1 MISLEL
7 LNRFSFF
14 SFMDEKELRAVTRIA
29 QELQLNAGDV
39 LCEANT
45 PANALYFLTKG
56 HLPYYMVVKT
66 EHMPDYK
73 QEYFVG
79 AINPEEI
86 FGISALIEP
95 YQYAATLRAEKPCRV
110 IKIDASALRALCEV
124 DTHLSVG
131 LMKAVA
137 KAAMERLQMT
147 RVQLVAEMAE
157 KLNEPVKESR

>member
-1 MISLEL
+1 MISIEL
-7 LNRFSFF
+7 LERFSFF

-29 QELQLNAGDV
+29 QELQLKAGDV

-45 PANALYFLTKG
+45 PADALYFLTKG

-66 EHMPDYK
+66 EHLPDYK

-79 AINPEEI
+79 DINPEEI

-95 YQYAATLRAEKPCRV
+95 FQYTATLRAEKPCRV

-124 DTHLSVG
+124 DSHLSVG

-137 KAAMERLQMT
+137 KAAMERLQMA

-157 KLNEPVKESR
+157 KLNEPVK

>member
-7 LNRFSFF
+7 LQRFSFF
-14 SFMDEKELRAVTRIA
+14 SFMDDKELRAVTTIA

-39 LCEANT
+39 LCEANN
-45 PANALYFLTKG
+45 PATALYFLTQG

-66 EHMPDYK
+66 EHIPDYK

-79 AINPEEI
+79 YINPEEI

-95 YQYAATLRAEKPCRV
+95 YQYTATLRADKPCRV

-124 DTHLSVG
+124 DSHLCARF
-131 LMKAVA
+131 MKAVA

-147 RVQLVAEMAE
+147 RIQLVAEMAE
-157 KLNEPVKESR
+157 KLNEPVK

>member
-1 MISLEL
+1 MISPEL
-7 LNRFSFF
+7 LHRFSFF

-29 QELQLNAGDV
+29 QELQLKSGDV

-45 PANALYFLTKG
+45 PADALYFLTKG

-66 EHMPDYK
+66 EHIPDYK
-73 QEYFVG
+73 QEYYVG
-79 AINPEEI
+79 DINPEEI

-95 YQYAATLRAEKPCRV
+95 YQFTATLRADKPCRV

-124 DTHLSVG
+124 DAHLSVG

-137 KAAMERLQMT
+137 KAAMERLQMA
-147 RVQLVAEMAE
+147 RIQLVAEMAE
-157 KLNEPVKESR
+157 KLNEPVK

>member
-1 MISLEL
+1 MIPIEL
-7 LNRFSFF
+7 LHRFSFF
-14 SFMDEKELRAVTRIA
+14 SFMDDKELRAVTKIA

-45 PANALYFLTKG
+45 PADALYFLTKG

-66 EHMPDYK
+66 EHIPDYK
-73 QEYFVG
+73 KEYFVG
-79 AINPEEI
+79 YINPEEI

-95 YQYAATLRAEKPCRV
+95 YQFTATLRADGPCRV

-124 DTHLSVG
+124 DSHLSVG

-137 KAAMERLQMT
+137 KASMERLEMT
-147 RVQLVAEMAE
+147 RVQLVAEMA
-157 KLNEPVKESR
+157 KKINEPVK